1 MFNIDAIITAAIR
14 SLGLDPVQTRNQL
27 VALQNWVIESVK
39 KFDFRLSALESD
51 RIEMHSKLDRILQLL
66 EKPENESV
74 ILEKEYHG
82 SIHAIADGRA
92 ERVAN
97 GE

>member
-1 MFNIDAIITAAIR
+1 MLNIDTIIAAAIR

-51 RIEMHSKLDRILQLL
+51 RLEMHSKLDRILQLL

-74 ILEKEYHG
+74 ILEKEHG
-82 SIHAIADGRA
+82 AAIHAISDGRA
-92 ERVAN
+92 ERVAI
-97 GE
+97 GQ